1 MADMDSP
8 RLSGSPP
15 LSLPSSPSSPLLF
28 TLAATG
34 PVLPHED
41 VAPNLL
47 ADQASHLSLSAPS
60 AAVACAASAG
70 GDSYPHSYR
79 TRTRAR
85 CSTSPAPSYARRRAC
100 SACSER
106 TASESDAHG
115 SGHSIPKQASAL
127 PATSAS
133 PISHSNMTDPS
144 ALPGASTRPSGAP
157 CAWPYEPS
165 SPPPPPPPPTTTVS
179 HEPAREARDVRC
191 DGVAT
196 GEARHRLQLAGS
208 GDVERNV
215 PGPAASLAAFPAP
228 WPQGFGCADPAWVA
242 STRAES
248 NVFPVAMTLAD
259 LPNEVLL
266 HVLGYLDVCD
276 LLAMSRVSS
285 QSVMPC
291 PPALSAVLPRLPFR
305 STSRSHVA

>member
-1 MADMDSP
+1 MDSP
-8 RLSGSPP
+8 RFSGSPP
-15 LSLPSSPSSPLLF
+15 LSLPSSPSSPSSPLLI

-47 ADQASHLSLSAPS
+47 ADQASHLTLSAPS
-60 AAVACAASAG
+60 AAVASAASAG
-70 GDSYPHSYR
+70 GDSYPHSAR

-85 CSTSPAPSYARRRAC
+85 CSTSPAPSDARRRAC

-115 SGHSIPKQASAL
+115 SGHNTPKRASAL

-133 PISHSNMTDPS
+133 PISNSNMPDPS
-144 ALPGASTRPSGAP
+144 ALPGAFARPNGALY
-157 CAWPYEPS
+157 AWPYEPS
-165 SPPPPPPPPTTTVS
+165 AAATPTTATIS

-191 DGVAT
+191 DDVAT

-208 GDVERNV
+208 GDVERNA

-228 WPQGFGCADPAWVA
+228 WLQGFGCADPAWVA
-242 STRAES
+242 SARAES
-248 NVFPVAMTLAD
+248 NAFPVAMTLAD

-285 QSVMPC
+285 RSVMPC
-291 PPALSAVLPRLPFR
+291 PPALSAVLPRLPF
-305 STSRSHVA
+305 